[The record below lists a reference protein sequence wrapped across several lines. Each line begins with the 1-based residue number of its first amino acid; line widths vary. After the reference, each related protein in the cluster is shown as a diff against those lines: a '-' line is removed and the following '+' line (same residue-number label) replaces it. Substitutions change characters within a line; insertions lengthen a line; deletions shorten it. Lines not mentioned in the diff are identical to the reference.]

1 MIDAQGRLFGR
12 FNLIDLS
19 VAMIAVAM
27 LFGLLWVRAG
37 HSPLDK
43 VVLSEG
49 PTDVTLTIRGARVQ
63 DPTVIKAGEKAFIT
77 IRNQPYAKVDVVKV
91 DWVRRP
97 YAYVGPGG
105 KVQTMPD
112 PVDPMATDLLVTIR
126 DHGQATEDGIVLGG
140 NKVKIGI
147 PLELEGFSYRLTG
160 TITAVRMAS

>member
-1 MIDAQGRLFGR
+1 MIDAEGRLLGR

-19 VAMIAVAM
+19 IALIVLAL
-27 LFGLLWVRAG
+27 LFGLFWVKMG
-37 HSPLDK
+37 HSPLKK
-43 VVLSEG
+43 VVQAEG
-49 PTDVTLTIRGARVQ
+49 PTEVTLTIRGARIQ
-63 DPTVIKAGEKAFIT
+63 DPGVIKAGEKAFIT

-97 YAYVGPGG
+97 YAFVGPGG
-105 KVQTMPD
+105 KVQTIA
-112 PVDPMATDLLVTIR
+112 DPMDPLATDLVVTIR

-160 TITAVRMAS
+160 TITDVRMAS